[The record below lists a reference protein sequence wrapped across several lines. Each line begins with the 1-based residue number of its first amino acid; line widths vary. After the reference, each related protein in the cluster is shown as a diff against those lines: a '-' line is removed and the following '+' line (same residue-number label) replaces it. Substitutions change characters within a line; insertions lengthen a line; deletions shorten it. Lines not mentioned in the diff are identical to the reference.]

1 MFGSVLFCREPAIF
15 AGNTREQGN
24 DSPICRALTDWRG
37 PMNPG
42 DDTLPL
48 LGPIVDRYSSR
59 RFAATPLATEIVE
72 TLLEAARWAPSYG
85 NRQPTRYI
93 VASHPETL
101 AAVHEALTRGNAY
114 LRAAPVLIAVCG
126 RPEDAQIVD
135 GKEYYLLDAGL
146 GIENLLLQAFAMDLH
161 AHSVGGFDEG
171 KVRAAFGIPEDVR
184 VLALV
189 GIGHAGRLEDL
200 DERTL
205 ERELRERTRKPREEV
220 RAWERWSW

>member
-1 MFGSVLFCREPAIF
+1 MAFS
-15 AGNTREQGN
+15 
-24 DSPICRALTDWRG
+24 
-37 PMNPG
+37 
-42 DDTLPL
+42 
-48 LGPIVDRYSSR
+48 
-59 RFAATPLATEIVE
+59 
-72 TLLEAARWAPSYG
+72 
-85 NRQPTRYI
+85 
-93 VASHPETL
+93 
-101 AAVHEALTRGNAY
+101 
-114 LRAAPVLIAVCG
+114 
-126 RPEDAQIVD
+126 
-135 GKEYYLLDAGL
+135 
-146 GIENLLLQAFAMDLH
+146 LLLQAFAMDLH